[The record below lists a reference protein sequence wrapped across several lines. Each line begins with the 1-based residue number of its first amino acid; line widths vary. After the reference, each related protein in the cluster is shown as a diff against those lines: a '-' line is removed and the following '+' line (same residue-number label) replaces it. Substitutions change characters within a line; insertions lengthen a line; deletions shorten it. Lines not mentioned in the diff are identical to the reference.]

1 MTNQNYDDLRLKQL
15 VTNWI
20 HGTNTFEDVQYLEE
34 GVKEKLKELTNSI
47 MRKFYSIVLQTK
59 LHPLNKVNDTNNV
72 EENLKNK
79 LLSSLYRTYI
89 ITRYEL
95 GRLSKKDK
103 DKKID
108 VALEWLSKITE
119 YGIAEL
125 EKIANNKDK
134 KATINAFENFTG
146 IMEAIVAFHK
156 LYGPKKQ
163 Q

>member
-89 ITRYEL
+89 ITRYL
-95 GRLSKKDK
+95 
-103 DKKID
+103 
-108 VALEWLSKITE
+108 
-119 YGIAEL
+119 
-125 EKIANNKDK
+125 
-134 KATINAFENFTG
+134 
-146 IMEAIVAFHK
+146 
-156 LYGPKKQ
+156 
-163 Q
+163 